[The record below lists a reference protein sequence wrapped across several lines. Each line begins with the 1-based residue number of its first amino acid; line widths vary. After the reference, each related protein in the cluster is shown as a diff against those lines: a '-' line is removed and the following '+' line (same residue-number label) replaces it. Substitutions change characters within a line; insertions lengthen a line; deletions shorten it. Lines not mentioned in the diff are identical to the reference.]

1 MGISIARE
9 VEKFCREQ
17 GAGNQAEVK
26 VEVKV
31 EVEVEVKVKVK
42 VKVEIFDLE
51 FVCDLMLV
59 IWDFSDRANGRS
71 RRTYPA
77 DKYRAKATGKHQKGR
92 K

>member
-1 MGISIARE
+1 LGISIARE
-9 VEKFCREQ
+9 VEKFCREPETR
-17 GAGNQAEVK
+17 NQAE
-26 VEVKV
+26 
-31 EVEVEVKVKVK
+31 VKVK

>member
-9 VEKFCREQ
+9 VEKFCREPETR
-17 GAGNQAEVK
+17 NQAEVK
-26 VEVKV
+26 AE
-31 EVEVEVKVKVK
+31 

-59 IWDFSDRANGRS
+59 IWDFSDRVNERS
-71 RRTYPA
+71 RRTYPT
-77 DKYRAKATGKHQKGR
+77 DNYRAKATGKHQKGR

>member
-9 VEKFCREQ
+9 VEKICREPETR
-17 GAGNQAEVK
+17 NQAE
-26 VEVKV
+26 
-31 EVEVEVKVKVK
+31 VKVK

>member
-9 VEKFCREQ
+9 VEKICREPETR
-17 GAGNQAEVK
+17 NQAEVK
-26 VEVKV
+26 A
-31 EVEVEVKVKVK
+31 EVEGEGEVK

>member
-9 VEKFCREQ
+9 VEKFCREPETR
-17 GAGNQAEVK
+17 NQAE
-26 VEVKV
+26 
-31 EVEVEVKVKVK
+31 VKVK

-59 IWDFSDRANGRS
+59 IWDFSDRVNERS

>member
-1 MGISIARE
+1 LGISIARE
-9 VEKFCREQ
+9 VEKFCREPETR
-17 GAGNQAEVK
+17 NQAEVK
-26 VEVKV
+26 AE
-31 EVEVEVKVKVK
+31 

-59 IWDFSDRANGRS
+59 IWDFSDRVNERS

>member
-9 VEKFCREQ
+9 VEKFCREPETR
-17 GAGNQAEVK
+17 NQAEVK
-26 VEVKV
+26 AE
-31 EVEVEVKVKVK
+31 

-51 FVCDLMLV
+51 FDCDLMLV

>member
-9 VEKFCREQ
+9 IEKFCREPETR
-17 GAGNQAEVK
+17 NQAEVK
-26 VEVKV
+26 AE
-31 EVEVEVKVKVK
+31 